1 MRGRLCCEAHAFVE
15 PWEMLVPPLVPS
27 SHAPLLPPL
36 VEKHYVASA
45 QLLWRARIGHLVLP
59 ASSQASRFSAPLA
72 PAACVPED
80 SGDRLIRRSCSGDG
94 GISHLRRIIERIV
107 ERRGTGGGGGGT
119 MMRKVV
125 RRAEWEARMDA
136 AAVRAEDMNKLVMNY
151 LVTEGYVDA
160 ARKFEI
166 ESGTNPGADLGAVA
180 ERMAVKQAVQ
190 QIGHQ
195 IGRGPGGGGGAHGSE
210 AGGAAGDVEDAID
223 RVNDLNPEIL
233 DTGAGVFFRLQ
244 QQRLIELIRA
254 GRVDEALEFAQE
266 ELAPRGE
273 ENAAYLEE
281 LERTVA
287 LLAFEDPAT
296 SAPATLTELLDVSQR
311 DKAAAELNA
320 AILASQGHEKDPKL
334 PSVLRMLLWLQGQL
348 DGRVSYPKVTDLTT
362 AVLHDPPAL

>member
-1 MRGRLCCEAHAFVE
+1 
-15 PWEMLVPPLVPS
+15 
-27 SHAPLLPPL
+27 
-36 VEKHYVASA
+36 
-45 QLLWRARIGHLVLP
+45 
-59 ASSQASRFSAPLA
+59 
-72 PAACVPED
+72 
-80 SGDRLIRRSCSGDG
+80 
-94 GISHLRRIIERIV
+94 
-107 ERRGTGGGGGGT
+107 

-166 ESGTNPGADLGAVA
+166 ESGTDRESRGADAATMRAGADLGAVA

-190 QIGHQ
+190 
-195 IGRGPGGGGGAHGSE
+195 R
-210 AGGAAGDVEDAID
+210 GDVEDAID
-223 RVNDLNPEIL
+223 RVNDLNPE
-233 DTGAGVFFRLQ
+233 
-244 QQRLIELIRA
+244 
-254 GRVDEALEFAQE
+254 
-266 ELAPRGE
+266 
-273 ENAAYLEE
+273 AAYLEE

-296 SAPATLTELLDVSQR
+296 SAPATLAELLDVSQR

-348 DGRVSYPKVTDLTT
+348 DGRVAYPKVTDLTT
-362 AVLHDPPAL
+362 ALLHDPPSL

>member
-1 MRGRLCCEAHAFVE
+1 
-15 PWEMLVPPLVPS
+15 
-27 SHAPLLPPL
+27 
-36 VEKHYVASA
+36 
-45 QLLWRARIGHLVLP
+45 
-59 ASSQASRFSAPLA
+59 
-72 PAACVPED
+72 
-80 SGDRLIRRSCSGDG
+80 
-94 GISHLRRIIERIV
+94 
-107 ERRGTGGGGGGT
+107 

-160 ARKFEI
+160 ARKFEL
-166 ESGTNPGADLGAVA
+166 ESGTDPGADLGAVA

-190 QIGHQ
+190 
-195 IGRGPGGGGGAHGSE
+195 R
-210 AGGAAGDVEDAID
+210 GDVEDAID

-254 GRVDEALEFAQE
+254 GRVDEALDFAQE

-296 SAPATLTELLDVSQR
+296 SAPATLAELLDVSQR

-348 DGRVSYPKVTDLTT
+348 DGRVAYPKVTDLTT
-362 AVLHDPPAL
+362 ALLHDPPSL